1 MALEKPDGKPDTK
14 LEKSK
19 PVKPNYA
26 SRAAIGSLFK
36 AVTLSTDPAH
46 TLGFCSSF
54 INASRGSLVYK
65 LEQIVPDGTILPSVF
80 NSILKCLATKWMENG
95 YIDMD
100 SRQILNER
108 IDKIFKM
115 ESMLRYAIETYRDI
129 LFCDELHKRWKIANE
144 IYLRDVNS
152 WAISN
157 EHISD
162 INFQLMEI
170 ITRHDLME
178 FPKGESFNLDEHGT
192 DAGLIAAALNRNRQD
207 GNR

>member
-1 MALEKPDGKPDTK
+1 MTLEKLDNK
-14 LEKSK
+14 LEKTK
-19 PVKPNYA
+19 PIKPNYA

-54 INASRGSLVYK
+54 INASRSSLIYK
-65 LEQIVPDGTILPSVF
+65 LEQMVPDNAVLSSAF
-80 NSILKCLATKWMENG
+80 NAILKCLATKWTENG
-95 YIDMD
+95 YIDLD
-100 SRQILNER
+100 SRKILNER
-108 IDKIFKM
+108 IDKVFKS
-115 ESMLRYAIETYRDI
+115 ESMLRYAVETYRDI
-129 LFCDELHKRWKIANE
+129 VFCDELHKRWKTANE

-152 WAISN
+152 WAVSN
-157 EHISD
+157 EYISD

-192 DAGLIAAALNRNRQD
+192 DAGLIAAALNRNRGD
-207 GNR
+207 NR